1 MMLLRWIR
9 RARFAVTALSLS
21 AFTALGVMHAG
32 AVQAQNVTLRVGDQ
46 NYYNVRASME
56 ASGALEGATYQ
67 VEWKHFQ
74 SAAPVAEGLN
84 VGALDLGFLGDSGF
98 LFLAAKGAPVKLIAV
113 SRQNPDTIALL
124 VPKDSPVKSIQ
135 DLKGKKVAYWPGAW
149 SQQLTLRA
157 LEKAGLPTD
166 YVQFVKLMPIDAA
179 VALPNGAIDAFPV
192 WEPYI
197 SQQVVR
203 NGARPIIT
211 ARNLMPG
218 LSSVAAY
225 APSVSAKHAAI
236 ADFLVRLQKARA
248 WVETHQDIYAD
259 QWARKAGIDRD
270 VARHWI
276 GQAGMTIDAL
286 DKQAVADYQGTSDFL
301 TQTGA
306 LPNRFDVNSIVDTSF
321 TAVLDAKRPAARQS
335 ASR

>member
-1 MMLLRWIR
+1 MLLHWIR
-9 RARFAVTALSLS
+9 RARFALPALSLVVL
-21 AFTALGVMHAG
+21 AGMHASV
-32 AVQAQNVTLRVGDQ
+32 ATAQTAQPVTLRIGDQ
-46 NYYNVRASME
+46 NYYNVRASIE
-56 ASGALEGATYQ
+56 ASGALEGANYQ

-84 VGALDLGFLGDSGF
+84 AGALDLGFLGDSGF

-166 YVQFVKLMPIDAA
+166 YVQFVKLMPVDAA

-197 SQQVVR
+197 SQQVVH
-203 NGARPIIT
+203 NGARAVIT

-225 APSVSAKHAAI
+225 APSVTEKRAAI

-248 WVETHQDIYAD
+248 WVETHKEAYAD
-259 QWARKAGIDRD
+259 QWAKKAGLDRD

-276 GQAGMTIDAL
+276 GQAGMTVEAI

-306 LPNRFDVNSIVDTSF
+306 LPNRFDVSKVVDTSF
-321 TAVLDAKRPAARQS
+321 TQVLQAQGQASRQTAAR
-335 ASR
+335 

>member
-1 MMLLRWIR
+1 MLLRWIR
-9 RARFAVTALSLS
+9 RARFTLPALSLVTL
-21 AFTALGVMHAG
+21 A
-32 AVQAQNVTLRVGDQ
+32 AVQTPAAIAQTAQPVTLRIGDQ
-46 NYYNVRASME
+46 NYYNVRASIE
-56 ASGALEGATYQ
+56 ASGALDGANYQ

-84 VGALDLGFLGDSGF
+84 AGALDLGFLGDSGF

-124 VPKDSPVKSIQ
+124 VPKDSPVKTIQ

-166 YVQFVKLMPIDAA
+166 YVQFVKLMPVDAA

-197 SQQVVR
+197 SQQVVH
-203 NGARPIIT
+203 NGARPVLT

-225 APSVSAKHAAI
+225 APSVTEKRAAI

-248 WVETHQDIYAD
+248 WVETHKEAYAD
-259 QWARKAGIDRD
+259 QWAKKAGLDRD

-276 GQAGMTIDAL
+276 GQAGMTVEAI

-306 LPNRFDVNSIVDTSF
+306 LPNRFDVGKVIDTSF
-321 TAVLDAKRPAARQS
+321 TSVLQAQGQPSRQTAAR
-335 ASR
+335 